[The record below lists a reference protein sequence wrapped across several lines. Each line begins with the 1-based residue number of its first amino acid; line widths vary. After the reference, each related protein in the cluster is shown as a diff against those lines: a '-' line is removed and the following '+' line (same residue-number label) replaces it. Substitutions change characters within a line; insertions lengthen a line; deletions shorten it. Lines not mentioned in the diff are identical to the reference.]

1 MANYK
6 LHHFNHHFTSN
17 YMTKKYAFLIASLT
31 LVLAACG
38 GGGDKAAKLQQLKQ
52 EKVKYNEDIDKK
64 IAALEKEVG
73 VKDSTAQKMKD
84 VSITAVTDTLF
95 EHFIDVQGSVD
106 ARENVNVSAR
116 VPGVIT
122 AIFVKEGQSVSQ
134 GQTLAQVDD
143 QVLRSN
149 IAELRTQM
157 ELANTLFEK
166 QKNLWS
172 QKIGSELQYLNA
184 KNQKESLE
192 RKMATLQDQQSQT
205 RIIAPISGT
214 VDAVIAKVGDNT
226 MPGSPAFRVVNANNL
241 KVTANV
247 AEAYAGLLKTGDAVI
262 LSFPDINR
270 EIRSNISF
278 ASRTIDPLSRTIKIE
293 VPLKPDN
300 VLRPNMIAH
309 IRIVDYTAKNAV
321 VIPVSVIQYTAGK
334 PYVIVAQNANG
345 KMVAQRK
352 TIELGRTYNDKAE
365 IKSGLT
371 TGDQIITTGFQGLND
386 NDLIKL

>member
-1 MANYK
+1 MI
-6 LHHFNHHFTSN
+6 
-17 YMTKKYAFLIASLT
+17 KKYSFLIPFIT

-38 GGGDKAAKLQQLKQ
+38 GGGNKAEQLEKLKQ
-52 EKVKYNEDIDKK
+52 EKVKYNENIDKK

-73 VKDSTAQKMKD
+73 VKDTTAQKMKD
-84 VSITAVTDTLF
+84 VTVTAITDTIF
-95 EHFIDVQGSVD
+95 EHYIDVQGSVD

-122 AIFVKEGQSVSQ
+122 NIFVREGQAVKQ

-143 QVLRSN
+143 QVLRAN
-149 IAELRTQM
+149 MAELRTQM
-157 ELANTLFEK
+157 DLANTLFEK

-172 QKIGSELQYLNA
+172 QKIGSEVQYLNA

-214 VDAVIAKVGDNT
+214 VDAVIAKVGDNAA
-226 MPGSPAFRVVNANNL
+226 PGAPAFRVVNANNL

-247 AEAYAGLLKTGDAVI
+247 AEAYAGLLKSGDAVI
-262 LSFPDINR
+262 LSFPDINH
-270 EIRSNISF
+270 EIRSTIGF
-278 ASRTIDPLSRTIKIE
+278 ASRTIDPLSRTIKVE
-293 VPLKPDN
+293 VPLKPDAG
-300 VLRPNMIAH
+300 LRPNMIAR

-321 VIPVSVIQYTAGK
+321 VIPVSVIQYTSGK
-334 PYVIVAQNANG
+334 PYVMVAQNANG

-352 TIELGRTYNDKAE
+352 TIDMGRTYNDKAE

-371 TGDQIITTGFQGLND
+371 TGDKIITTGFQGLND